1 MHEKGAAPE
10 STAPNPFLCPFY
22 TVTLNP
28 RPSTGRREGRQQ
40 QHNKA
45 NALRSLQQQAT
56 AQGAHRLA
64 IQAKAQAIAAQSDD
78 LRRQVQ
84 QHLDKQQHALTT
96 AQLIDL
102 LIDRFPNCPRFASLM
117 VDRLMAGDEALAEA
131 LQEGL
136 R

>member
-1 MHEKGAAPE
+1 MTPKP
-10 STAPNPFLCPFY
+10 S
-22 TVTLNP
+22 
-28 RPSTGRREGRQQ
+28 RPANRAGRQHAQ
-40 QHNKA
+40 AQ
-45 NALRSLQQQAT
+45 ALRALQQQAA
-56 AQGAHRLA
+56 AQGDHRLA

-96 AQLIDL
+96 AQLIERIISRYPD
-102 LIDRFPNCPRFASLM
+102 CPRFASLM

>member
-1 MHEKGAAPE
+1 VTTQPSGPA
-10 STAPNPFLCPFY
+10 STNRA
-22 TVTLNP
+22 
-28 RPSTGRREGRQQ
+28 GRKQAQ
-40 QHNKA
+40 AH
-45 NALRSLQQQAT
+45 ALRSLQHQAA

-64 IQAKAQAIAAQSDD
+64 IQAKAQAIASQSDD

-84 QHLDKQQHALTT
+84 QHLDKQKHARTT
-96 AQLIDL
+96 AQLVS
-102 LIDRFPNCPRFASLM
+102 LIITRYPDCPRFASLM

>member
-1 MHEKGAAPE
+1 MTP
-10 STAPNPFLCPFY
+10 
-22 TVTLNP
+22 LNP
-28 RPSTGRREGRQQ
+28 RPASRAGRQQ
-40 QHNKA
+40 AQA
-45 NALRSLQQQAT
+45 RALRSLQQQAA

-84 QHLDKQQHALTT
+84 QHLDRQQHALTT
-96 AQLIDL
+96 AQLIS
-102 LIDRFPNCPRFASLM
+102 LIITRYPDCPRFASLM